1 MPDASKPRIAIIG
14 AGPAGIAAGRELLQ
28 KGFTDFTIFDKQ
40 DAAGGTW
47 HLHSYPGLA
56 CDLWAHFYTFSYRPN
71 PDWSANFVDQPEI
84 DAYLQRCASEFGLD
98 PHCAFNT
105 RIDRCVFTDDK
116 RWELTTDGGKSETF
130 DAVICAMGGQHTA
143 IYPEVPGRDSFN
155 GEQWHSTHWNHEV
168 DLAGKRV
175 VIVGSA
181 AAAVQIVPKV
191 AEAAGHLTV
200 LQRTPNWIMPRNW
213 KAYSPRMLAMFRRF
227 PALTRLWRWGQ
238 GLLMG
243 VVLDGV
249 TLGHKRMEQFEA
261 RVHKFIASAIDDP
274 EVQKAVTPNTRYG
287 CKRGLVSDEFYPTL
301 NRDNVELVAE
311 GLAAVR
317 PEGITTASGR
327 EIDAD
332 VIVYCT
338 GYQVMDFDRID
349 VRGTD
354 DKVLGDVMN
363 AAPQAYLGIAAP
375 HFPNYFF
382 AAGPNGIPIDTSYF
396 TTVERNTKT
405 IVSLLEQMRDKG
417 VQAIAVSP
425 ETSAAYNRDIAPA
438 FATYSWGHASCNSY
452 YRTEE
457 GFSPFLFPGGY
468 KDYAARHEAC
478 DLGDFETA

>member
-1 MPDASKPRIAIIG
+1 MS
-14 AGPAGIAAGRELLQ
+14 
-28 KGFTDFTIFDKQ
+28 
-40 DAAGGTW
+40 
-47 HLHSYPGLA
+47 
-56 CDLWAHFYTFSYRPN
+56 
-71 PDWSANFVDQPEI
+71 
-84 DAYLQRCASEFGLD
+84 
-98 PHCAFNT
+98 
-105 RIDRCVFTDDK
+105 
-116 RWELTTDGGKSETF
+116 
-130 DAVICAMGGQHTA
+130 
-143 IYPEVPGRDSFN
+143 
-155 GEQWHSTHWNHEV
+155 
-168 DLAGKRV
+168 
-175 VIVGSA
+175 
-181 AAAVQIVPKV
+181 
-191 AEAAGHLTV
+191 
-200 LQRTPNWIMPRNW
+200 
-213 KAYSPRMLAMFRRF
+213 
-227 PALTRLWRWGQ
+227 
-238 GLLMG
+238 
-243 VVLDGV
+243 VVLEGV
-249 TLGHKRMEQFEA
+249 TLEHKRMEQFEQ
-261 RVHKFIASAIDDP
+261 RVHKFLEKTIDDP
-274 EVQKAVTPNTRYG
+274 ELRRKLTPDTRYG

-438 FATYSWGHASCNSY
+438 FATYSWGHASCNSC
-452 YRTEE
+452 
-457 GFSPFLFPGGY
+457 S
-468 KDYAARHEAC
+468 
-478 DLGDFETA
+478 

>member
-1 MPDASKPRIAIIG
+1 MTTPSTTVAIIG
-14 AGPAGIAAGRELLQ
+14 TGFGGQAALRALQQAGIDDVVLLERRA
-28 KGFTDFTIFDKQ
+28 FL
-40 DAAGGTW
+40 GGTW
-47 HLHSYPGLA
+47 KQNTYPGAAVDVQSPLYS
-56 CDLWAHFYTFSYRPN
+56 LSGEPW
-71 PDWSANFVDQPEI
+71 DWSRMYAEQAELAAYTDHLIDTLGIRERTWLGANVIAVTWHADDQLWDVEIEDGRRLRARFVVN
-84 DAYLQRCASEFGLD
+84 ASGPL
-98 PHCAFNT
+98 
-105 RIDRCVFTDDK
+105 
-116 RWELTTDGGKSETF
+116 SEPLIPDF
-130 DAVICAMGGQHTA
+130 
-143 IYPEVPGRDSFN
+143 PGRDTFEGPS
-155 GEQWHSTHWNHEV
+155 WHTNAWNHEV

-317 PEGITTASGR
+317 LEGITTASGR

-363 AAPQAYLGIAAP
+363 DAPQAYLGIAAP